1 MLDLAP
7 LSLLLVLL
15 FGAFVIALAWP
26 RPARANTEFVN
37 DPADTSGPLDI
48 KEAVEGHDGPGV
60 LTARLKTWEPFPG
73 RSLSGPNV
81 ISFAFYD
88 QGYPFRWVYVHR
100 RGPHLV
106 AVVEKDDGEVLGVEP
121 VSRPEQA
128 NPRSPHTHGARRP
141 ASRLSLGG
149 SDSLPQRRCM
159 FAHLHRR
166 RAEFAPVR
174 EDGRLDRPPE
184 ASDLTAPMIR
194 LLDFP
199 DPSTRRSAS
208 LRYQV
213 RFAVRERAAR
223 G

>member
-7 LSLLLVLL
+7 LSLLLMLL
-15 FGAFVIALAWP
+15 FGAFVIAFAWP

-60 LTARLKTWEPFPG
+60 LTARLKTWEPFHG

-81 ISFAFYD
+81 ISFAFYE

-100 RGPHLV
+100 RGPHLA

-121 VSRPEQA
+121 VSRPNRRTLAVHIPTALVGQ
-128 NPRSPHTHGARRP
+128 PRGYQ
-141 ASRLSLGG
+141 LGG
-149 SDSLPQRRCM
+149 SDSLPQRRRM

-166 RAEFAPVR
+166 RAEFRPVR
-174 EDGRLDRPPE
+174 EDRRLDRPPE
-184 ASDLTAPMIR
+184 ASRP
-194 LLDFP
+194 
-199 DPSTRRSAS
+199 RRPP
-208 LRYQV
+208 
-213 RFAVRERAAR
+213 
-223 G
+223 